1 MSHALNGVLGGEAG
15 ARDAFHA
22 APGSSSLQTHSL
34 RGTDMAGLTRRQF
47 SRAAVAAPLVVPPL
61 GGLLSAFAAE
71 PEPKPRKPNIVY
83 FIIDELGYFE
93 LSCMGHKELRT
104 PHIDRLAAE
113 GIRFTQFLAGGCV
126 CAPTR
131 ATLMTGKHLG
141 HTSLRSNAGWEPLRA
156 GEETLASMLKRAGY
170 ATGGFGKWGCGARG
184 TSGVPETHGF
194 DVFFGY
200 YDQVHAHTFFPTY
213 LIRNSQE
220 VPLEGNPGSYLEGKT
235 FSQYVI
241 HDEAKKFLR
250 ANQDRPFFLYLPY
263 TPPHGQ
269 WGFPDDDP
277 SLAPYNDKP
286 WPRDAKVYA
295 AMVNLVD
302 RQVGEILALLKEL
315 GLDDDTI
322 VFFSGD
328 NGGFEYF
335 ADKAAHPDGLFGPNV
350 DPATGKRRFRG
361 GKGRLYEGG
370 LRVPY
375 IVRWPGKIKPGRTSD
390 HLGYFPDLMPTLAEL
405 TGAPCPAHTDGLS
418 ILPELLGGDRKQ
430 PQHSYLYW
438 EDCGQLAVREGT
450 WKAVRTRG
458 PKGVWELYDL
468 TTDLAE
474 TTDLSAKHPDIL
486 ARLTRYAEEAH
497 APIQEGE
504 VLDRDIVLK
513 DRYIP
518 LGKTIPDKPWGPPP
532 AKGQRDKS

>member
-1 MSHALNGVLGGEAG
+1 
-15 ARDAFHA
+15 
-22 APGSSSLQTHSL
+22 
-34 RGTDMAGLTRRQF
+34 
-47 SRAAVAAPLVVPPL
+47 
-61 GGLLSAFAAE
+61 
-71 PEPKPRKPNIVY
+71 Y

-104 PHIDRLAAE
+104 PNIDRLAAE

-131 ATLMTGKHLG
+131 ATLNTGKHLG

-156 GEETLASMLKRAGY
+156 GEETLASMLKKAGY

-194 DVFFGY
+194 DTFFGY
-200 YDQVHAHTFFPTY
+200 YDQVHAHTFYPTY

-220 VPLEGNPGSYLEGKT
+220 VPLEGNPGSYREGKT

-250 ANQDRPFFLYLPY
+250 ANKGRPFFLYLPY

-277 SLAPYNDKP
+277 SLAPYKDKP

-335 ADKAAHPDGLFGPNV
+335 ADKGAHPDGLFGPNV

-375 IVRWPGKIKPGRTSD
+375 IVRWPGHIKPGRTSD

-405 TGAPCPAHTDGLS
+405 TGAPCPSVGQASACPIHEWGKMPAPPDTDGIS
-418 ILPELLGGDRKQ
+418 ILPELLGDNRPRPRPSSSSSTPNAEPAQ
-430 PQHSYLYW
+430 RQHKYLYW

-468 TTDLAE
+468 ATDLAE
-474 TTDLSAKHPDIL
+474 TTDLSAKHPDTL
-486 ARLTRYAEEAH
+486 ARLTAHAAEAH
-497 APIQEGE
+497 TPIQEGE

-518 LGKTIPDKPWGPPP
+518 LGKPIPDKPWGPPP
-532 AKGQRDKS
+532 KGKKGRA

>member
-1 MSHALNGVLGGEAG
+1 MGK
-15 ARDAFHA
+15 
-22 APGSSSLQTHSL
+22 
-34 RGTDMAGLTRRQF
+34 LTRREF
-47 SRAAVAAPLVVPPL
+47 SKAAFVLPPL
-61 GGLLSAFAAE
+61 GGLASLMVPPSGGPRQASAGEAG
-71 PEPKPRKPNIVY
+71 PKPRKPNIVY

-104 PHIDRLAAE
+104 PNIDRLAAE
-113 GIRFTQFLAGGCV
+113 GVRFTQFLAGGCV

-131 ATLMTGKHLG
+131 ATLLTGKHLG
-141 HTSLRSNAGWEPLRA
+141 HTSLRSNNGWEPLRA
-156 GEETLASMLKRAGY
+156 GEETIASMLKRAGY

-200 YDQVHAHTFFPTY
+200 YDQVHAHTFYPSY

-250 ANQDRPFFLYLPY
+250 ANKDRPFFLYLPY

-269 WGFPDDDP
+269 YGFPDDDP
-277 SLAPYNDKP
+277 SLAPYRDKP

-315 GLDDDTI
+315 GLDDNTI

-328 NGGFEYF
+328 NGGNEYF
-335 ADKAAHPDGLFGPNV
+335 ADKAARPDGLFGPNV

-375 IVRWPGKIKPGRTSD
+375 IVRWPGKIKPGRVSD
-390 HLGYFPDLMPTLAEL
+390 HLGYFPDIMPTLAEL
-405 TGAPCPAHTDGLS
+405 TGAPCPPDTDGLS
-418 ILPELLGGDRKQ
+418 ILPELLSDNRPRPRPSSSSSTPNAEPAQ
-430 PQHSYLYW
+430 RQHKYLYW
-438 EDCGQLAVREGT
+438 EDCGQIAVREGA

-468 TTDLAE
+468 ATDLAE
-474 TTDLSAKHPDIL
+474 TTDLAAKHPDIL

-497 APIQEGE
+497 TPIQEGE
-504 VLDRDIVLK
+504 VLDRDLVLR

-532 AKGQRDKS
+532 RR

>member
-1 MSHALNGVLGGEAG
+1 VSKLSRREFSKCVAAG
-15 ARDAFHA
+15 AAGA
-22 APGSSSLQTHSL
+22 LLAPC
-34 RGTDMAGLTRRQF
+34 AG
-47 SRAAVAAPLVVPPL
+47 
-61 GGLLSAFAAE
+61 AAE
-71 PEPKPRKPNIVY
+71 PQAATARKPNIVY
-83 FIIDELGYFE
+83 FISDELGYFE
-93 LSCMGHKELRT
+93 LSCMGHKELKT
-104 PHIDRLAAE
+104 PNIDRMAAE

-141 HTSLRSNAGWEPLRA
+141 HTSLRSNSGWEPLRA
-156 GEETLASMLKRAGY
+156 GEETVASMLKKAGY

-200 YDQVHAHTFFPTY
+200 YDQVHAHTFYPSY
-213 LIRNSQE
+213 LIRNSRE
-220 VPLEGNPGSYLEGKT
+220 VPLDGNPGSYLEGKT

-250 ANQDRPFFLYLPY
+250 ANNDRPFFLYLPY

-269 WGFPDDDP
+269 WGFPRTDP
-277 SLAPYNDKP
+277 AWELYKDKP
-286 WPRDAKVYA
+286 WTRPGGKSHDDAKVYA

-302 RQVGEILALLKEL
+302 RQVGEILAMLKEL
-315 GLDDDTI
+315 GLDDNTI

-335 ADKAAHPDGLFGPNV
+335 ADKAACPDGLFGPNV

-405 TGAPCPAHTDGLS
+405 AGAACPADTDGLS
-418 ILPELLGGDRKQ
+418 IVPELLGGDLKQ
-430 PQHSYLYW
+430 PQHKYLYW
-438 EDCGQLAVREGT
+438 EDGAQIGVREGT
-450 WKAVRTRG
+450 WRAVRTRG

-468 TTDLAE
+468 GTDLAE
-474 TTDLSAKHPDIL
+474 TTDLAAKHPKNL

-497 APIQEGE
+497 TPIQEGE
-504 VLDRDIVLK
+504 VLDRDTVLK

-518 LGKTIPDKPWGPPP
+518 LGKPIPDKPWGPAPMK
-532 AKGQRDKS
+532 AKGGKA

>member
-1 MSHALNGVLGGEAG
+1 MAL
-15 ARDAFHA
+15 
-22 APGSSSLQTHSL
+22 
-34 RGTDMAGLTRRQF
+34 LTRREF
-47 SRAAVAAPLVVPPL
+47 SKAALVAPFAVPPS
-61 GGLLSAFAAE
+61 GGPLDALAAE
-71 PEPKPRKPNIVY
+71 PAPRPRKPNIVY
-83 FIIDELGYFE
+83 IVSDELGYFE

-104 PHIDRLAAE
+104 PHIDRLASE
-113 GIRFTQFLAGGCV
+113 GIRFTQLLAGASV

-131 ATLMTGKHLG
+131 ATLMTGKHTG
-141 HTSLRSNAGWEPLRA
+141 HTSVRTNAGWEPLRA
-156 GEETLASMLKRAGY
+156 GEETIASMLQKAGY

-200 YDQVHAHTFFPTY
+200 YDQVHAHTFFPSY

-250 ANQDRPFFLYLPY
+250 ANKGRPFFLYLPY

-269 WGFPDDDP
+269 YGFPDDDP
-277 SLAPYNDKP
+277 SLAPYRDKP

-302 RQVGEILALLKEL
+302 RQVGEILAMLKEL

-335 ADKAAHPDGLFGPNV
+335 ADKAACPDGLHGPNV
-350 DPATGKRRFRG
+350 DPATGKRAFRG

-375 IVRWPGKIKPGRTSD
+375 IVRWPGKIKPGRVSD
-390 HLGYFPDLMPTLAEL
+390 HLGYFPDIMPALAEL
-405 TGAPCPAHTDGLS
+405 TGAACPADTDGLS
-418 ILPELLGGDRKQ
+418 ILPELVGDSAVGRAYLHAEPAQ
-430 PQHSYLYW
+430 RQHKYLYW
-438 EDCGQLAVREGT
+438 EDGLHIAVREGT

-468 TTDLAE
+468 ATDLAE
-474 TTDLSAKHPDIL
+474 TTDLAAKHPDIL
-486 ARLTRYAEEAH
+486 ARLKGYAEEAH
-497 APIQEGE
+497 ADIQEGE
-504 VLDRDIVLK
+504 VIDRDLVLK

-518 LGKTIPDKPWGPPP
+518 LGKPIPDKPWGPP
-532 AKGQRDKS
+532 AGKERKQEG

>member
-1 MSHALNGVLGGEAG
+1 MSKCSRREFSKCVAAG
-15 ARDAFHA
+15 AAGALLSR
-22 APGSSSLQTHSL
+22 
-34 RGTDMAGLTRRQF
+34 RGT
-47 SRAAVAAPLVVPPL
+47 
-61 GGLLSAFAAE
+61 AAE
-71 PEPKPRKPNIVY
+71 AEPKPPARKPNIVC

-104 PHIDRLAAE
+104 PNVDRMAAE

-141 HTSLRSNAGWEPLRA
+141 HTSLRTNAGWEPLRA
-156 GEETLASMLKRAGY
+156 GEETVASMLKKAGY

-200 YDQVHAHTFFPTY
+200 YDQVHAHTFFPSY

-220 VPLEGNPGSYLEGKT
+220 VPLEGNPGSYHEGKT

-250 ANQDRPFFLYLPY
+250 ANKDRPFFLYLPY

-269 WGFPDDDP
+269 WGFPRTDP
-277 SLAPYNDKP
+277 AWELYKDKP
-286 WPRDAKVYA
+286 WTRGGKSNDDAKVYA

-315 GLDDDTI
+315 GLDDNTI

-328 NGGFEYF
+328 NGGNEYF
-335 ADKAAHPDGLFGPNV
+335 ADKAEHPDGLFGPNV
-350 DPATGKRRFRG
+350 DPANGKRCFRG

-405 TGAPCPAHTDGLS
+405 AGAPCPADTDGIS
-418 ILPELLGGDRKQ
+418 IVHELLGGGVGRAYLHAEPGKDRAQ
-430 PQHSYLYW
+430 PQHKYLYW
-438 EDCGQLAVREGT
+438 EDCGQIAVREGT
-450 WKAVRTRG
+450 WRAIRTAG
-458 PKGVWELYDL
+458 PKGKWELYEL
-468 TTDLAE
+468 ATDLAE
-474 TTDLSAKHPDIL
+474 TTDLAAKHPDIL
-486 ARLTRYAEEAH
+486 ARLTRLADEAH
-497 APIQEGE
+497 TPIQEGE
-504 VLDRDIVLK
+504 VLDRDTVLK

-518 LGKTIPDKPWGPPP
+518 LGKPIPDKPWGPP
-532 AKGQRDKS
+532 AKGKKGKS

>member
-1 MSHALNGVLGGEAG
+1 
-15 ARDAFHA
+15 
-22 APGSSSLQTHSL
+22 
-34 RGTDMAGLTRRQF
+34 MAKLTRREF
-47 SRAAVAAPLVVPPL
+47 STAALGVPFVVPPS
-61 GGLLSAFAAE
+61 GGLVRAFAAE
-71 PEPKPRKPNIVY
+71 AEPKARKPNIVY

-93 LSCMGHKELRT
+93 LSCMGHEELRT
-104 PHIDRLAAE
+104 PNVDRMAAE

-141 HTSLRSNAGWEPLRA
+141 HTSLRSNAGWEPIRA
-156 GEETLASMLKRAGY
+156 GEETIASMLKKAGY

-200 YDQVHAHTFFPTY
+200 YDQVHAHTFYPTY

-220 VPLEGNPGSYLEGKT
+220 VPLEGNPGSYREGKT

-250 ANQDRPFFLYLPY
+250 ASKDRPFFLYLPY

-277 SLAPYNDKP
+277 SLAPYRDKP
-286 WPRDAKVYA
+286 WPRDAKAYA

-315 GLDDDTI
+315 GLDADTI

-328 NGGFEYF
+328 NGGNEYF
-335 ADKAAHPDGLFGPNV
+335 ADKGAHPDGLFGPNV

-375 IVRWPGKIKPGRTSD
+375 IVRWPGHIKPGRTSD

-405 TGAPCPAHTDGLS
+405 TGAKCPSDTDGIS
-418 ILPELLGGDRKQ
+418 ILSELLLPLPRGEGRVRVPEPEP
-430 PQHSYLYW
+430 PQRQHKYLYW
-438 EDCGQLAVREGT
+438 QDCGQLAVREGA
-450 WKAVRTRG
+450 WKAIRTRG

-468 TTDLAE
+468 ATDLAE
-474 TTDLSAKHPDIL
+474 TADLSAKHPDIL
-486 ARLTRYAEEAH
+486 ARLTRYAAEAH
-497 APIQEGE
+497 TPIVEGE
-504 VLDRDIVLK
+504 VLDRDLVLK
-513 DRYIP
+513 DRYTP
-518 LGKTIPDKPWGPPP
+518 LGKPIPDKPWGPPP
-532 AKGQRDKS
+532 KGKKGKA

>member
-1 MSHALNGVLGGEAG
+1 MSKL
-15 ARDAFHA
+15 
-22 APGSSSLQTHSL
+22 S
-34 RGTDMAGLTRRQF
+34 RRQF
-47 SRAAVAAPLVVPPL
+47 SRAAAA
-61 GGLLSAFAAE
+61 GAAGALLARGAE
-71 PEPKPRKPNIVY
+71 PPPAPRRKPNIVY

-93 LSCMGHKELRT
+93 LSCMGHKEMRT
-104 PHIDRLAAE
+104 PHIDRMAAE
-113 GIRFTQFLAGGCV
+113 GIRFTQLLAGASV

-131 ATLMTGKHLG
+131 ATLMTGKHTG

-156 GEETLASMLKRAGY
+156 GEETVASMLKRAGY

-200 YDQVHAHTFFPTY
+200 YDQVHAHTFFPSY
-213 LIRNSQE
+213 LLRNSQE
-220 VPLEGNPGSYLEGKT
+220 VPLEGNPGSYHVGKT

-250 ANQDRPFFLYLPY
+250 ENAHRPFFLYLPY

-277 SLAPYNDKP
+277 SLALYADRL
-286 WPRDAKVYA
+286 WSRDAKVYA

-315 GLDDDTI
+315 DLDDDTI

-328 NGGFEYF
+328 NGGNEYF
-335 ADKAAHPDGLFGPNV
+335 AEMGKHPDGLFGPNV
-350 DPATGKRRFRG
+350 DPATGKRVFRG

-405 TGAPCPAHTDGLS
+405 AGAPCPADTDGIS
-418 ILPELLGGDRKQ
+418 ILPELLGHNRPRPSSSSSTPNAEPGAQR
-430 PQHSYLYW
+430 QHKYLYW
-438 EDCGQLAVREGT
+438 EDCGQLGVREGT
-450 WKAVRTRG
+450 WHAVRTRG

-468 TTDLAE
+468 ATDLAE
-474 TTDLSAKHPDIL
+474 TTDLAAKHPDVL
-486 ARLTRYAEEAH
+486 ARLKGYAEEAH
-497 APIQEGE
+497 TDIEEGE
-504 VLDRDIVLK
+504 VLDRDTVLK

-518 LGKTIPDKPWGPPP
+518 LGKPIPDKPWGPPP
-532 AKGQRDKS
+532 ARKL